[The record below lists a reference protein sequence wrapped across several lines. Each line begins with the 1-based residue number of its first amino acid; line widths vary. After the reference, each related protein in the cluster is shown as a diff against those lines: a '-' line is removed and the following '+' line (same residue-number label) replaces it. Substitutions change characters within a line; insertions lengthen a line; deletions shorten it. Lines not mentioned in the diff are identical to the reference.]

1 MWCVGLCCDVLCFVG
16 VPDLGL
22 QAAQRIVLGSEP
34 LKLMQDINQNF
45 PRLMQSLC
53 KLKARTPT
61 LDLNPKPETLNPLPP
76 P

>member
-1 MWCVGLCCDVLCFVG
+1 VFACVVWHGVAWRYAVLLRAALAP
-16 VPDLGL
+16 PDLGL

-53 KLKARTPT
+53 KLKASA
-61 LDLNPKPETLNPLPP
+61 
-76 P
+76 